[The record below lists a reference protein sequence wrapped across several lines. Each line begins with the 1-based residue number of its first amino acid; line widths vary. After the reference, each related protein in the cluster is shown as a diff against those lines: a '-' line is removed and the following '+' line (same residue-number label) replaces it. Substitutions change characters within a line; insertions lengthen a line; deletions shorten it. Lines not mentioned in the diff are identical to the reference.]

1 MLIDEIKNIKTDK
14 KTLKKFG
21 LTFAVVFIIL
31 GSLFWWRGKNYYFY
45 CFIFSS
51 IFLIT
56 GFLLPL
62 LLKPIYKLWM
72 ALALVL
78 GYVMTRVILSVLF
91 YSILTP
97 VGLIGKLLGNQFLDL
112 KMDKTK
118 ESYWNYRKTKPFN
131 KYDYEKQF

>member
-1 MLIDEIKNIKTDK
+1 MLLDEIKNIKGDK
-14 KTLKKFG
+14 KELKKFG

-51 IFLIT
+51 VFLIT
-56 GFLLPL
+56 SLLLPL

-72 ALALVL
+72 TLALVL

-91 YSILTP
+91 YFILTP
-97 VGLIGKLLGNQFLDL
+97 VGLIARLLGNQFLDL
-112 KMDKTK
+112 KIDKSK

-131 KYDYEKQF
+131 KHDYEKQF